1 MESEKLSLRQQLS
14 KAEKDLQAARKEIE
28 KVIIGVGLEILPF
41 SFSFFLLLFHFDFN
55 KQPQKLFL

>member
-1 MESEKLSLRQQLS
+1 MS

-41 SFSFFLLLFHFDFN
+41 SFSFFILRLLLIFN
-55 KQPQKLFL
+55 WSP